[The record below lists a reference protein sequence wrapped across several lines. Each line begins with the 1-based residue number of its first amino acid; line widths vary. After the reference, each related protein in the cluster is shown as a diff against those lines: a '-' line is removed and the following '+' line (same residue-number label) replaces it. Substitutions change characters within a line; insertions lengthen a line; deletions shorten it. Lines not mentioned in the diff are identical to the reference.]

1 MDESNMFPSP
11 EKGKLTVYSKS
22 GCPNCT
28 KVKQMLKDKNVL
40 FSIIDCDEFILENK
54 TEFLLFIQQLIGRE
68 QKIFPMVFDYNV
80 FIGGYDETN
89 KYIDKLL
96 EFDFPSNT
104 SF

>member
-80 FIGGYDETN
+80 FIGGYNETN

-96 EFDFPSNT
+96 EFDFTSNT